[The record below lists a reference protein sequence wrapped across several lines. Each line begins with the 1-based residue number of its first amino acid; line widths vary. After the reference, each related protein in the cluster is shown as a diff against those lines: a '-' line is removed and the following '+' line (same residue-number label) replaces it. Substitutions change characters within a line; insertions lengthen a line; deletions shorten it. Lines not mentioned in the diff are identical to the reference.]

1 MEVHHHS
8 GHHEGHKGFKEYFQE
23 FLMIFLAVTMGFL
36 AENVR
41 EYITDNNHVVELA
54 GQLKEDLMNDTTNIE
69 KLVSSL
75 NIQLNRIDSLFSLLT
90 EPGKQKDLIKIQ
102 QLIRSSDNM
111 NIFYP
116 STGAI
121 STIKTE
127 LHLKKFV
134 KTKLASHI
142 DNYEKKIN
150 VLHEI
155 ENRDID
161 YMGKIL
167 ETFMSKHLTPE
178 NAVAVVMQKTLPDG
192 KFRNISDEDLIQ
204 LSVDIN
210 LLKAYNLQLLYR
222 CMEIKSDAVAFI
234 RHINST
240 YNLEE

>member
-8 GHHEGHKGFKEYFQE
+8 GHHEGHKGFKEYFRE
-23 FLMIFLAVTMGFL
+23 FLMIFLAVTLGFL
-36 AENVR
+36 AENIR

-69 KLVSSL
+69 KLASSL

-90 EPGKQKDLIKIQ
+90 ETGKQKDLIRIQ
-102 QLIRSSDNM
+102 QLIRNSDNM

-116 STGAI
+116 STGAV

-127 LHLKKFV
+127 LHLKQFV

-155 ENRDID
+155 ENRDIE

-178 NAVAVVMQKTLPDG
+178 NAAAVVMQRTLPDD
-192 KFRNISDEDLIQ
+192 KLRNLSDEDLIQ

-222 CMEIKSDAVAFI
+222 CIEIKSDAVAFI

>member
-75 NIQLNRIDSLFSLLT
+75 NTQINRIDSLFSLLT
-90 EPGKQKDLIKIQ
+90 DPGKQKDLIRIQ

-178 NAVAVVMQKTLPDG
+178 NAAAVVMEKTLPDG

-210 LLKAYNLQLLYR
+210 LLKAYNLQLLNR
-222 CMEIKSDAVAFI
+222 CIEIKSDAVAFI

>member
-8 GHHEGHKGFKEYFQE
+8 GHHEGTKTFKDYFQE

-41 EYITDNNHVVELA
+41 EYITDNHHVAELA
-54 GQLKEDLMNDTTNIE
+54 GQLKEDLINDTTNIE

-75 NIQLNRIDSLFSLLT
+75 EVQMGKTDSLYMLLT
-90 EPGKQKDLIKIQ
+90 APGKNKDFIRIQELIKG
-102 QLIRSSDNM
+102 SDNM

-150 VLHEI
+150 VLHEL
-155 ENRDID
+155 ENRDIE
-161 YMGKIL
+161 YMGRIL
-167 ETFMSKHLTPE
+167 ETFMSKHFTPE
-178 NAVAVVMQKTLPDG
+178 NAAATVMQKQFVNG
-192 KFRNISDEDLIQ
+192 NMRNLSDDDLIQ

-210 LLKAYNLQLLYR
+210 LLKAYNRQLLYR
-222 CMEIKSDAVAFI
+222 CLEIKSDAVAFI
-234 RHINST
+234 QHINTT
-240 YNLEE
+240 YSLDE

>member
-8 GHHEGHKGFKEYFQE
+8 GHHEGRKGFKEYFQE

-75 NIQLNRIDSLFSLLT
+75 NIQINRIDSLFSLLT
-90 EPGKQKDLIKIQ
+90 EPGKQKDLIRIQ

-155 ENRDID
+155 ENRDIE

-178 NAVAVVMQKTLPDG
+178 NAAAVVMEKTLPDG

-210 LLKAYNLQLLYR
+210 LLKAYNLQLLNR
-222 CMEIKSDAVAFI
+222 CIEIKSDAVAFI

>member
-41 EYITDNNHVVELA
+41 EYITDSNHVVELA

-75 NIQLNRIDSLFSLLT
+75 NIQVSRIDSLFLLLI
-90 EPGKQKDLIKIQ
+90 EPGKQKDFIRIQ

-150 VLHEI
+150 VLHEL
-155 ENRDID
+155 ENRDIE

-167 ETFMSKHLTPE
+167 ETFMSKHFTPE
-178 NAVAVVMQKTLPDG
+178 NAAAVVMQKNIVNNKL
-192 KFRNISDEDLIQ
+192 RNLSDEDLVQ

-222 CMEIKSDAVAFI
+222 CIEIKSDAVAFI
-234 RHINST
+234 RHINTT

>member
-41 EYITDNNHVVELA
+41 EYITDSNHVVELA

-75 NIQLNRIDSLFSLLT
+75 NIQINRIDSLFSLLT
-90 EPGKQKDLIKIQ
+90 EPGKQKDFIRIQ
-102 QLIRSSDNM
+102 QLIRGSDNM

-127 LHLKKFV
+127 LHLKRFV

-150 VLHEI
+150 FLHELQ
-155 ENRDID
+155 NRDIE

-178 NAVAVVMQKTLPDG
+178 NAVAVVMQKTLVSD
-192 KFRNISDEDLIQ
+192 KLRNLSEDDLIQ

-222 CMEIKSDAVAFI
+222 CIEIKSDAVAFI
-234 RHINST
+234 HHINST
-240 YNLEE
+240 YNIEE

>member
-8 GHHEGHKGFKEYFQE
+8 SHHEGRKGFKEYFQE
-23 FLMIFLAVTMGFL
+23 FLMIFLAVTLGFL

-54 GQLKEDLMNDTTNIE
+54 GQLKEDLMNDTTNLE
-69 KLVSSL
+69 KLALSL
-75 NIQLNRIDSLFSLLT
+75 DIQVLRIDSLFSLLT
-90 EPGKQKDLIKIQ
+90 QPGKQKDLIRIQ

-155 ENRDID
+155 ENRDIE

-178 NAVAVVMQKTLPDG
+178 NAAAVVMQKILPEG

-210 LLKAYNLQLLYR
+210 LLKAYNLQLLNR
-222 CMEIKSDAVAFI
+222 CVEIKSDAVAFI

>member
-75 NIQLNRIDSLFSLLT
+75 NIQINRIDSLFSLLT
-90 EPGKQKDLIKIQ
+90 DPGKQKDLIRIQ

-178 NAVAVVMQKTLPDG
+178 NAAAVVMEKTLPDG

-210 LLKAYNLQLLYR
+210 LLKAYNLQLLNR
-222 CMEIKSDAVAFI
+222 CIEIKSDAVAFI

>member
-8 GHHEGHKGFKEYFQE
+8 GHHEGTKSFKDYFQE

-41 EYITDNNHVVELA
+41 EYITNNDHVTELA
-54 GQLKEDLMNDTTNIE
+54 GQLKEDLINDTTNIE

-75 NIQLNRIDSLFSLLT
+75 KVQMNRSDSLFMILT
-90 EPGKQKDLIKIQ
+90 APGKNKDFIRIQELIK
-102 QLIRSSDNM
+102 SSDNM
-111 NIFYP
+111 NVFYP

-142 DNYEKKIN
+142 DDYEKKIV
-150 VLHEI
+150 VLHEV
-155 ENRDID
+155 ENRDIA
-161 YMGKIL
+161 YMGNIL
-167 ETFMSKHLTPE
+167 ESFMSKHCTPE
-178 NAVAVVMQKTLPDG
+178 NAAAIVMQKPLVNG
-192 KFRNISDEDLIQ
+192 NMRNLTDDDLVQ

-210 LLKAYNLQLLYR
+210 LLKAYNRQLLFR
-222 CMEIKSDAVAFI
+222 CLEIKSDAVAFI
-234 RHINST
+234 QHLNTT
-240 YNLEE
+240 YNLDD